1 MGYYSDVSLVLKK
14 DDFPRLQ
21 ALSSVCK
28 SDYVTY
34 ADDVKTFTR
43 RDGKDWVQLIWD
55 AVKWYPEF
63 DEVKVIQDFI
73 AGVPHEL
80 IVRGEDGDLEHEN
93 TTALPDM
100 FWS

>member
-1 MGYYSDVSLVLKK
+1 M
-14 DDFPRLQ
+14 
-21 ALSSVCK
+21 CK
-28 SDYVTY
+28 SDYVAY

-43 RDGKDWVQLIWD
+43 RDGKDWVQLIWAD
-55 AVKWYPEF
+55 VKWYPEF
-63 DEVKVIQDFI
+63 DEVKVILDFI

>member
-21 ALSSVCK
+21 ALSSECK
-28 SDYVTY
+28 SDYVAY

-63 DEVKVIQDFI
+63 DEVKVILDFI

-80 IVRGEDGDLEHEN
+80 IVRGEDGELDHEN

-100 FWS
+100 FWA

>member
-28 SDYVTY
+28 NDYVAY

-43 RDGKDWVQLIWD
+43 WDGKDWVQLIWAD
-55 AVKWYPEF
+55 VKWYPEF
-63 DEVKVIQDFI
+63 DEVKVILDFN

>member
-1 MGYYSDVSLVLKK
+1 M
-14 DDFPRLQ
+14 
-21 ALSSVCK
+21 
-28 SDYVTY
+28 
-34 ADDVKTFTR
+34 
-43 RDGKDWVQLIWD
+43 QLIWAD
-55 AVKWYPEF
+55 VKWYPEF
-63 DEVKVIQDFI
+63 DEVKVILDFI

>member
-28 SDYVTY
+28 SDYVAY

-43 RDGKDWVQLIWD
+43 RDGKDWVQLI
-55 AVKWYPEF
+55 
-63 DEVKVIQDFI
+63 
-73 AGVPHEL
+73 
-80 IVRGEDGDLEHEN
+80 
-93 TTALPDM
+93 
-100 FWS
+100 